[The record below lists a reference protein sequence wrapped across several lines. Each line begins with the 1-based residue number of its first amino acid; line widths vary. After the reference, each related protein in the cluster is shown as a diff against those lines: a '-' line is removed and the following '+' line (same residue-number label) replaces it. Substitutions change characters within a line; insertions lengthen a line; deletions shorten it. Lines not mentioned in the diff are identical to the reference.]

1 VERMFRGHCSETD
14 RKENC
19 DNIKYRAACSYASRP
34 PASICCLLIGDKGDV
49 ADCGPKLD
57 S

>member
-1 VERMFRGHCSETD
+1 MERMFRGHCSETD